1 MNKNVEPENGQAS
14 RTPSPRWGRRFLI
27 LAVVLGLG
35 GGIWYFTHRSAS
47 SSGAPG
53 GASGPEAGKKRGAAA
68 GPGGGRG
75 APVSVGVAVA
85 KEGTIPV
92 YLEALGTVTSS
103 ATVVV
108 KSQVS
113 GMLKQVL
120 YQEGQL
126 IKAGQALALI
136 DPRPFEMALMQASGQ
151 RLRDEA
157 QLDLARLTLQRNQ
170 ALLKQDA
177 ISEQEVQTQAALVK
191 QLEGSVMADKAN
203 EGTARLNLGYTRVV
217 APVSGRVGLR
227 PVDAGNVVSTS
238 DANGV
243 AVITQTSPIDVQF
256 SLPQDQIRDVQARL
270 LQGSKVPA
278 TALDR
283 TRVDVLDEGS
293 FVTIDNL
300 VDAQT
305 GTVKGK
311 ARFQN
316 DKGKLFPNQFVNIRV
331 LLQQAQNLITVP
343 VTAVRTGPDGDY
355 VFVLRE
361 DRTVSLRKVTRG
373 PADVNKVAITA
384 GLKLGEK
391 VVTEGADRLRD
402 GGKVNLAGDRSGR
415 AASGAG
421 GGEGRRRRGEG
432 ASGPMDGASGPG
444 QGASSPRLHH
454 RRASDAAAGQE
465 QP

>member
-1 MNKNVEPENGQAS
+1 MNKNVEPATGQAS
-14 RTPSPRWGRRFLI
+14 RTSPPRWGRRILI
-27 LAVVLGLG
+27 LLVILGVG
-35 GGIWYFTHRSAS
+35 GTVWHFTHRASAS
-47 SSGAPG
+47 AGGPS
-53 GASGPEAGKKRGAAA
+53 GASGPEGGKRKGGGQGGAA
-68 GPGGGRG
+68 GGGRG
-75 APVSVGVAVA
+75 APVSVGVATA
-85 KEGTIPV
+85 RQGTIPV

-108 KSQVS
+108 KAQVP
-113 GMLKQVL
+113 GLLKQVL

-126 IKAGQALALI
+126 VKAGQPLALI
-136 DPRPFEMALMQASGQ
+136 DPRPFEMALMQSSGQ

-170 ALLKQDA
+170 NLLKQDA
-177 ISEQEVQTQAALVK
+177 ISQQEVQTQAALVK
-191 QLEGSVMADKAN
+191 QLEGTVMADKAS

-238 DANGV
+238 DTNGV

-256 SLPQDQIRDVQARL
+256 SLPQDQIREVQTRL
-270 LQGSKVPA
+270 MQGSKVPA

-311 ARFQN
+311 ARFPNEQ
-316 DKGKLFPNQFVNIRV
+316 GKLFPNQFVNVRV
-331 LLQQAQNLITVP
+331 LLQQAQDLITVP

-373 PADVNKVAITA
+373 PADVNKVAITT

-402 GGKVNLAGDRSGR
+402 GGKVNLAGDRPGRGASGAR
-415 AASGAG
+415 AASGASG
-421 GGEGRRRRGEG
+421 ASGAASGPGRG
-432 ASGPMDGASGPG
+432 ASGPWP
-444 QGASSPRLHH
+444 HH
-454 RRASDAAAGQE
+454 RRASDAASGQE
-465 QP
+465 QS